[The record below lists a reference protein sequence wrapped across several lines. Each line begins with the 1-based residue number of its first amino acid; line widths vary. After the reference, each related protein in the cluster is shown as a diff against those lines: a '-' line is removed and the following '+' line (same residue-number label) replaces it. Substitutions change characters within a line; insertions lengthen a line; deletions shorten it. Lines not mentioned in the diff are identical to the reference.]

1 VAPSVWAGG
10 RGGLGACGTMSDV
23 PVASALVPG
32 DPTEIDGYRVDG
44 RLGEGG
50 QGVVFLATGPGGDR
64 VAIKRLRPG
73 VADDGSARQRLAK
86 EVAAARQ
93 VAPFCTARVI
103 DARLDGDHPHVVTE
117 YIEGPSLQRRVQDGG
132 PIAGAELFRLAVGT
146 ATALAAIHQAGVVHR
161 DFKPANVMLA
171 DDGPRVI
178 DFGIARDLTQE
189 TTVTSRVFGTPA
201 YMAPEQVSGE
211 RATPATDVFAW
222 GSTMVYAATG
232 EAPFDAPHM
241 VAVVHRITSA
251 DADLSKVPPAL
262 ADVVRR
268 CFEKDPAERPT
279 AQEVVQL
286 LLGRPQPAPDLTDP
300 TAVLAEGTRVAESHT
315 AQPPAAPVAAAGAAG
330 VTMPRRP
337 EHSQPLEG
345 AWWMPAE
352 PAQRTPL
359 PAAGGTRPAPPA
371 APLPPAPA
379 RPRRSGPFIV
389 VMLLAV
395 LLAGGVATALLIN
408 GWNDRDGRATTGGPT
423 TGPTPG
429 PTTPDTATPEP
440 SESTATETTTSAPPT
455 PTPDAGTPVVPGGFD
470 GRWKGAAR
478 QPGGAVD
485 AWELRLD
492 LRKGESTGE
501 FRIQGDE
508 LDCRGTV
515 TVLRAESRALVLDTP
530 VSEADGPCAERG
542 TATLAR
548 RGKTALFTWE
558 DAANPSNRAAGVL
571 TLED

>member
-1 VAPSVWAGG
+1 
-10 RGGLGACGTMSDV
+10 MSDV

-50 QGVVFLATGPGGDR
+50 QGVVFLATAPGGDR

-73 VADDGSARQRLAK
+73 VVDDGSARQRLAK

-117 YIEGPSLQRRVQDGG
+117 YIDGPSLQRRVQDGG
-132 PIAGAELFRLAVGT
+132 PITGAELFRLAVGT

-222 GSTMVYAATG
+222 ASTMVYAATG

-241 VAVVHRITSA
+241 VAVVHRISTA
-251 DADLSKVPPAL
+251 DADLSQVPPAL
-262 ADVVRR
+262 AAVVRR
-268 CFEKDPAERPT
+268 CFAKDPAERPT

-286 LLGRPQPAPDLTDP
+286 LLGRSQPAPVLTDP

-315 AQPPAAPVAAAGAAG
+315 AQPPAAPVAAAG

-345 AWWMPAE
+345 AWW
-352 PAQRTPL
+352 L
-359 PAAGGTRPAPPA
+359 PSESPPR
-371 APLPPAPA
+371 APLPPAGATLAGPPA
-379 RPRRSGPFIV
+379 APVRTAPTRPRRSGPLIV
-389 VMLLAV
+389 TMLLAV
-395 LLAGGVATALLIN
+395 LLAGGVATVLLIN
-408 GWNDRDGRATTGGPT
+408 GWNDRDGRTSTGGPT
-423 TGPTPG
+423 AGPSAG
-429 PTTPDTATPEP
+429 PTTSDTATPEP
-440 SESTATETTTSAPPT
+440 SETSGPETTTSAPPT
-455 PTPDAGTPVVPGGFD
+455 PTQDAGAPVVPGGFD
-470 GRWKGAAR
+470 GRWEGVAQ
-478 QPGGAVD
+478 QPGGVVET
-485 AWELRLD
+485 WTLRLD
-492 LRKGESTGE
+492 LREGETTGE
-501 FRIQGDE
+501 FRIRGDD

-515 TVLRAESRALVLDTP
+515 TVVEAASRVLVLDAP
-530 VSEADGPCAERG
+530 VSEKSDGNCADRG
-542 TATLAR
+542 TASLVR
-548 RGKTALFTWE
+548 RGERAAFTWQ
-558 DAANPSNRAAGVL
+558 DAANLSNRANGVL
-571 TLED
+571 QLED